1 MGDRQTN
8 GGQTGICFGSGMS
21 FGVEADE
28 KTRVGLSRKSFG
40 SEIGLVIEFGVRF
53 IRDEVKE
60 RDTSRRWQ
68 ERKEE
73 GKERKTQVR
82 DCFGSGLG
90 FMLRTRLSLFFL
102 VAIWVKDMMQG
113 ETHMFP
119 QVVDVYSS
127 FSYHCS
133 SLL

>member
-53 IRDEVKE
+53 IRDERSKKEIHQEDGRKGKKRAKKE
-60 RDTSRRWQ
+60 RLRSEIVLGQDW
-68 ERKEE
+68 
-73 GKERKTQVR
+73 
-82 DCFGSGLG
+82 GSCENEIILVFLG
-90 FMLRTRLSLFFL
+90 RNLG
-102 VAIWVKDMMQG
+102 QG
-113 ETHMFP
+113 Y
-119 QVVDVYSS
+119 DAG
-127 FSYHCS
+127 
-133 SLL
+133 

>member
-21 FGVEADE
+21 FGVEGDE
-28 KTRVGLSRKSFG
+28 NTRVGFSRKSFR

-73 GKERKTQVR
+73 GKERKILRSEIALGQ
-82 DCFGSGLG
+82 DWGSCFSEIILLVLG
-90 FMLRTRLSLFFL
+90 NNLHLG
-102 VAIWVKDMMQG
+102 QG
-113 ETHMFP
+113 Y
-119 QVVDVYSS
+119 DAG
-127 FSYHCS
+127 
-133 SLL
+133 